1 MNQVLGTIQNGNVV
15 LDSQVEWPDG
25 TRVEL
30 HAVTSDVPKHAAGEE
45 FDRLLDKL
53 ADLGEATIDL
63 STPPLSDYAVSR
75 EGIYGDHP

>member
-1 MNQVLGTIQNGNVV
+1 MNQVLGTIQNGHVV

-30 HAVTSDVPKHAAGEE
+30 HAVNSDVPQHAAGEE
-45 FDRLLDKL
+45 FDRLLDEL
-53 ADLGEATIDL
+53 ADLGEATIDS
-63 STPPLSDYAVSR
+63 STPQLSDYAVSR